1 MAIVRKWLKYYNMAA
16 VTGTIVALGGL
27 GLSAAQAIKANKDMK
42 QAAQAADKAQAELK
56 NIKEF
61 NAFKQVQVPTLGF
74 ELAQQGQAQATT
86 QAMQSLQ
93 GAGAEGVIGGVPG
106 LVAATT
112 QADLDRAAKQSEI
125 QSQVDLQ
132 RAAGEQAIE
141 ARRQERE
148 FMIGTN
154 QLISEQTRRA
164 DAENRRNK
172 AIQGMFGSA
181 GTALTSAA
189 GLVPLYGQS
198 GSASTGGINWNSM
211 SNQQLP
217 AGVNPVIQGQQYIT
231 GNTINQSTA
240 DALTGNLP
248 GQVIFK

>member
-1 MAIVRKWLKYYNMAA
+1 MAA
-16 VTGTIVALGGL
+16 VTGTIIALGGV
-27 GLSAAQAIKANKDMK
+27 GLSAAQAFKANKEMNT
-42 QAAQAADKAQAELK
+42 AAQAAEKAGQELR

-112 QADLDRAAKQSEI
+112 QADLERAAKQSEI

-148 FMIGTN
+148 YFIGT
-154 QLISEQTRRA
+154 QALQGAQDRRTQEQ
-164 DAENRRNK
+164 RNFAN
-172 AIQGMFGSA
+172 AIAGIGKGLETAVKSASGIGGGS
-181 GTALTSAA
+181 TTNA
-189 GLVPLYGQS
+189 GLG
-198 GSASTGGINWNSM
+198 GSDLA
-211 SNQQLP
+211 
-217 AGVNPVIQGQQYIT
+217 
-231 GNTINQSTA
+231 
-240 DALTGNLP
+240 
-248 GQVIFK
+248 